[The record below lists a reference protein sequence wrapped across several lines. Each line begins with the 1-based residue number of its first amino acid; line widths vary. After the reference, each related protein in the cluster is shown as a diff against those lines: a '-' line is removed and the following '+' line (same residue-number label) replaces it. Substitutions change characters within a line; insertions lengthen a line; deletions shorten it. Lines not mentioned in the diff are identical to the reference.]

1 MPEPG
6 FRIVPAIK
14 ASQSR
19 RRRVDPVAVAGWT
32 LSLGFAVAFWVA
44 FLAWAVR

>member
-1 MPEPG
+1 MNEPG

-19 RRRVDPVAVAGWT
+19 RRRYDPVAVAGWA
-32 LSLGFAVAFWVA
+32 LSIGLATAFWVA
-44 FLAWAVR
+44 FIAWAVQ